1 MISKFFL
8 FSIGSSEKS
17 KVRKE
22 IRSNKSAINKYIYI
36 TIQLFFHTSNHP
48 A

>member
-1 MISKFFL
+1 MMFKFVL

-22 IRSNKSAINKYIYI
+22 IRSNESAINKYIYNNTAI
-36 TIQLFFHTSNHP
+36 PHTSNHP